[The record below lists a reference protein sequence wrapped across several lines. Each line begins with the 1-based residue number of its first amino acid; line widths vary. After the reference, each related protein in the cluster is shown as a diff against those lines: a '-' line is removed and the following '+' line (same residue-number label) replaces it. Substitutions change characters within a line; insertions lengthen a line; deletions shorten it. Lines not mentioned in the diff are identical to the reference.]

1 MRMKT
6 AVRTA
11 LFKGFMTAL
20 MLGASFIMLVPFLW
34 MLSTSLKSSV
44 EVFNFPIQW
53 IPSPMRFENYTKVW
67 LNSYYPFYQFFG
79 NSLYVAAMAL
89 LGQFIMCAMAAYAF
103 AKIEFKFKNIIF
115 ILYLSTM
122 MIPHQATLIPYF
134 ALFRTLK
141 VYNTFW
147 ALILPAWINMTSIFL
162 LRQFFMSI
170 PEELSES
177 AKLDGAH
184 HMRILFQIIVPLAKP
199 AIFTLVI
206 LGFVASWNDY
216 TNPLVFITSKAK
228 YTITLGIAAYIEED
242 QTLYN
247 LIMVA
252 AACAILPIVVV
263 YLICQKYFI
272 QGIVTT
278 GMKG

>member
-1 MRMKT
+1 MKQST
-6 AVRTA
+6 RTA
-11 LFKGFMTAL
+11 MMKGVFTAL
-20 MLGASFIMLVPFLW
+20 MSGASLIMLVPFLW
-34 MLSTSLKSSV
+34 MLSTSFKSSV
-44 EVFNFPIQW
+44 EVFNFPIEW
-53 IPSPMRFENYTKVW
+53 IPETFHLENYSKVW
-67 LNSYYPFYQFFG
+67 LNNYYPFYKFFG
-79 NSLYVAAMAL
+79 NSLFVAGMAL
-89 LGQFIMCAMAAYAF
+89 LGQLLVCAMAAYAF
-103 AKIEFKFKNIIF
+103 AKINFRFKNIIF

-134 ALFRTLK
+134 ALFRALK
-141 VYNTFW
+141 IYNTFW

-177 AKLDGAH
+177 AKLDGARH
-184 HMRILFQIIVPLAKP
+184 LRILFEIILPLAKP
-199 AIFTLVI
+199 AIFTVVI

-216 TNPLVFITSKAK
+216 TNPLVFITSRDK
-228 YTITLGIAAYIEED
+228 YTITLGIAAYIEDD

-252 AACAILPIVVV
+252 ASCAILPIMAV
-263 YLICQKYFI
+263 YLASQKYFI